1 MRQPMMLI
9 ALSAL
14 GACASP
20 LPPADPKQAWVD
32 LYTITPG
39 KLVMAD
45 RLDGE
50 RLNDGRYFQV
60 TPGKH
65 ELVVR
70 FDFEVYSGGFTTDP
84 TERTCYLTVRYD
96 NFQAGQRYR
105 LEARAPVMRPVVY
118 LYDAGRT
125 LVVDKASDVFCIP

>member
-20 LPPADPKQAWVD
+20 LPPVDPKQAWID
-32 LYTITPG
+32 LYTVTPG
-39 KLVMAD
+39 RIVMAE
-45 RLDGE
+45 RLDGQ

-70 FDFEVYSGGFTTDP
+70 FDFEVVAGVITTDP

-96 NFQAGQRYR
+96 DFKAGERYR
-105 LEARAPVMRPVVY
+105 LEARAPVMQPEVF
-118 LYDAGRT
+118 LYDASRKV
-125 LVVDKASDVFCIP
+125 LVNEPSNVFCIP